1 MTDMYRPGYSIP
13 SPQGADYA
21 PWRGNVVS
29 LEFEGLGEL
38 IGRFNIASDYV
49 RRELAS
55 VITDVSRE
63 GVKLAVAT
71 LNTRRAP
78 FDSGGL
84 IDSVRVVPTKVQGT
98 TISGG
103 YGAFIYYAY
112 WVEYG
117 RGPIRPVRA
126 RILSWIDRWSGERK
140 FAMYVGPKG
149 PRPFLEP
156 TIQRIGPFSKRRT
169 EQAATA
175 ITAYIAGYGGM
186 TRGDRTQYTGI

>member
-1 MTDMYRPGYSIP
+1 MSDMYRSSYSTA
-13 SPQGADYA
+13 SPQGIGYA
-21 PWRGNVVS
+21 PYRGSAIS

-103 YGAFIYYAY
+103 YGAFIFYAY
-112 WVEYG
+112 WVEHG
-117 RGPIRPVRA
+117 RGAVRPVRA
-126 RILSWIDRWSGERK
+126 RVLSWIDRWSGERK
-140 FAMYVGPKG
+140 FARFVGPAA

-186 TRGDRTQYTGI
+186 TRGDRAAYTGS